1 MACSFPYPRDVHEI
15 TDLLQSIFVIVKFL
29 VQSVTFLDS
38 LSQVTAL

>member
-15 TDLLQSIFVIVKFL
+15 IDLLQSIFVIVKFL